1 MPFKD
6 KNYWKEY
13 GKKRKK
19 QIHSFERQFFAHKYN
34 ALKNRNKKRHP
45 EKLFNIT
52 VEYIIEIFP
61 KNKKCPV
68 LGTEFEVGYK
78 HASSSSPS
86 LDRIDNN
93 KGYEIGNVI
102 WVSHKVNNIKSS
114 ATPDEIIKVGE
125 FYKKL
130 LEERSLE

>member
-1 MPFKD
+1 MLKTEFKV
-6 KNYWKEY
+6 N
-13 GKKRKK
+13 
-19 QIHSFERQFFAHKYN
+19 HKY
-34 ALKNRNKKRHP
+34 
-45 EKLFNIT
+45 
-52 VEYIIEIFP
+52 
-61 KNKKCPV
+61 
-68 LGTEFEVGYK
+68 
-78 HASSSSPS
+78 ASSNSPS

-114 ATPDEIIKVGE
+114 ATPDEIIKVGK